1 MADKRVCMTIPQQE
15 CRETQ
20 VISGSHLYVPR
31 YLPLRSSHLDIFIFS
46 FQVPSCKPV
55 SREECRMV
63 PRERCAVVTSGGG
76 AGPRC
81 RPQSRLVCEDT
92 PRQKCGTKVGLYC
105 NYDYDNIV
113 HTVLQVRTQ
122 CRQEPTQKCSDVK
135 QEKCGMQCDTVYWCK
150 MCEGKIEKM

>member
-1 MADKRVCMTIPQQE
+1 
-15 CRETQ
+15 
-20 VISGSHLYVPR
+20 
-31 YLPLRSSHLDIFIFS
+31 
-46 FQVPSCKPV
+46 
-55 SREECRMV
+55 MV
-63 PRERCAVVTSGGG
+63 PRERCAVVTSSG

-81 RPQSRLVCEDT
+81 RQQSRLVCEDT

-105 NYDYDNIV
+105 NYDNIIV
-113 HTVLQVRTQ
+113 TMMWQVRTQ